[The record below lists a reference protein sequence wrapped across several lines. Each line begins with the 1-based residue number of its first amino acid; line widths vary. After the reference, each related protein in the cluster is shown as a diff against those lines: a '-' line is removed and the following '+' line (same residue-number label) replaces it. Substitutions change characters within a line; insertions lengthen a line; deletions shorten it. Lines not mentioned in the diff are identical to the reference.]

1 MIRHRGPDWNGI
13 HCDKNCVIAHERLA
27 IVGVN
32 TGAQDGFE
40 LSLSDHHLIGLNKD
54 IYLIGWAF
62 ENHSKPIRNKQSTMF
77 LSVNG
82 EIYNYLSIKEQLIA
96 ENPEF
101 ENEFVSDSDC
111 EPVMYLY
118 KKYGLGFQILL
129 SWIIRHEFASTWGE
143 IV

>member
-54 IYLIGWAF
+54 IYLIG
-62 ENHSKPIRNKQSTMF
+62 
-77 LSVNG
+77 
-82 EIYNYLSIKEQLIA
+82 
-96 ENPEF
+96 
-101 ENEFVSDSDC
+101 
-111 EPVMYLY
+111 
-118 KKYGLGFQILL
+118 
-129 SWIIRHEFASTWGE
+129 
-143 IV
+143 

>member
-1 MIRHRGPDWNGI
+1 MNVLPSLVLILVLRLVFATSHN
-13 HCDKNCVIAHERLA
+13 VIWLA
-27 IVGVN
+27 E
-32 TGAQDGFE
+32 QRR
-40 LSLSDHHLIGLNKD
+40 
-54 IYLIGWAF
+54 YLFDWAF

-118 KKYGLGFQILL
+118 KKYGLGFLI
-129 SWIIRHEFASTWGE
+129 
-143 IV
+143 